1 MRNAQSQKKDDDGD
15 DTGNKLE
22 AWDKNNMASDAGKSI
37 YDNWA
42 KPVTEM
48 SYSPTHPR
56 NKRL

>member
-1 MRNAQSQKKDDDGD
+1 MRHTQSPNKDENRES
-15 DTGNKLE
+15 TGNKLE
-22 AWDKNNMASDAGKSI
+22 VWDKNNLASDAGKSI

-48 SYSPTHPR
+48 SYSPTHPK